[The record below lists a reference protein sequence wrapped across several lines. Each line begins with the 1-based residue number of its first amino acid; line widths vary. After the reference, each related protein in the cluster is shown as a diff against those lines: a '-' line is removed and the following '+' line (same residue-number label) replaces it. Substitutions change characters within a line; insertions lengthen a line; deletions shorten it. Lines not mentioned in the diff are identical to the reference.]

1 MPRCGSKMQSFL
13 AWASPSDAIT
23 EGILGTPGLISN
35 SPHAADTSC
44 LCTKTTPLSLGP
56 TPSPRRWKEVPTE
69 IPAGC
74 SSPQKASV
82 ARRGAAAVCDASLH
96 RELLLLD
103 TDRFD
108 LYRLT
113 GLRMHAQRL
122 NLDEKYCCN
131 PRRFLVPGSDR
142 SFAFARSL
150 FAEREREREREGGR
164 MEMKT
169 ERCISK
175 REGGRLI
182 RISIAIK

>member
-82 ARRGAAAVCDASLH
+82 ARRGAATAATAVCDAFLH

-103 TDRFD
+103 TDRLSLSRNRITDARATF
-108 LYRLT
+108 
-113 GLRMHAQRL
+113 
-122 NLDEKYCCN
+122 ES
-131 PRRFLVPGSDR
+131 RRKTLLQSETIPGSPDR
-142 SFAFARSL
+142 IDGSL
-150 FAEREREREREGGR
+150 
-164 MEMKT
+164 
-169 ERCISK
+169 
-175 REGGRLI
+175 
-182 RISIAIK
+182 

>member
-1 MPRCGSKMQSFL
+1 MQSFL

-150 FAEREREREREGGR
+150 FARLSERSVVSYGFLLRRRKRTRPIKHTQRERERERERGDGW
-164 MEMKT
+164 K
-169 ERCISK
+169 
-175 REGGRLI
+175 
-182 RISIAIK
+182 